1 MKPLFVLMLMGLAPL
16 AQAAEGASRI
26 TQVELYPGVA
36 RIERS
41 LAVAA
46 GAREA
51 TIACLPAG
59 LDAQSLRASGDAG
72 LRVGELA
79 VRVLPREQVPACTSA
94 LQTRIEALEDQ
105 LAQVRADATALG
117 YAAGYL
123 GGFAQGERPATAAAI
138 ASTAEAL
145 RRSGLDVQQRL
156 NQRQREQQ
164 ALERELAPLRVE
176 RDRVAGAGSR
186 VAVVQVTLAAPK
198 AATLRLAYLVR
209 GPGWQPTY
217 RAALDTRSGQLKLTR
232 QALVAQHTGED
243 WDDVPLRLATG
254 RPDDPS
260 ASPLPTPWQLR
271 PWTPQLARPLAA
283 APAPAMARAMLESAG
298 AQDAVEPAPSFD
310 ASVFEGS
317 YATTFVLPQR
327 VRVASGAA
335 RITLDLDEQPMAT
348 RLVIRTAPQEAPQA
362 DLVALFEPPPGTWPR
377 GQVALYRDDAYVG
390 AAQLDLATSARLG
403 LAFGRAPRVQ
413 VRVLPLPEQTGTA
426 GFIGSRAQRRTG
438 AVFEIVNGQ
447 AEAIALE
454 VLAASPVAGDEA
466 IRVEAQLAPPPT
478 DTGWDERAGVL
489 RWALPL
495 APGATQRIRTEYL
508 ISHPREM
515 QVRDMR

>member
-1 MKPLFVLMLMGLAPL
+1 MKTAVLLMLAGLAPVAL
-16 AQAAEGASRI
+16 AAEGASRI

-36 RIERS
+36 RVERS

-51 TIACLPAG
+51 VFACLPAG

-72 LRVGELA
+72 LRVGELS
-79 VRVLPREQVPACTSA
+79 VRTLPREQVPACTSA
-94 LQTRIEALEDQ
+94 LQTRIDALEDQ

-123 GGFAQGERPATAAAI
+123 GGFAQGERPTGAATIAA
-138 ASTAEAL
+138 TAEAL

-156 NQRQREQQ
+156 HQRQREQQ
-164 ALERELAPLRVE
+164 ALERELAPLRAD
-176 RDRVAGAGSR
+176 RDRVAAAGSR
-186 VAVVQVTLAAPK
+186 VTVVQVTLAAPK
-198 AATLRLAYLVR
+198 AATLRLVYQVR
-209 GPGWQPTY
+209 GPGWQPAY

-232 QALVAQHTGED
+232 QALVAQHSGED

-254 RPDDPS
+254 RPDQPT

-271 PWTPQLARPLAA
+271 AWTPPPAAPRPMAA
-283 APAPAMARAMLESAG
+283 APAIARSLEAV
-298 AQDAVEPAPSFD
+298 ADAEPQAAPPSFD

-317 YATTFVLPQR
+317 YATTYVLPQR

-335 RITLDLDEQPMAT
+335 RITLDLDEQQLAT
-348 RLVIRTAPQEAPQA
+348 RQVIRTAPQEAPQA

-377 GQVALYRDDAYVG
+377 GPLALYRDDAYVG
-390 AAQLDLATSARLG
+390 AAQLDLAASGRLG
-403 LAFGRAPRVQ
+403 LSFGRAPRVQ
-413 VRVLPLPEQTGTA
+413 VRVLPLPEQTGTS
-426 GFIGSRAQRRTG
+426 GFIGSRAERRTG

-447 AEAIALE
+447 ADAIALE

-466 IRVEAQLAPPPT
+466 IRVEAQFEPPPT
-478 DTGWDERAGVL
+478 DTQWDERAGVL

-515 QVRDMR
+515 QVLDVR

>member
-1 MKPLFVLMLMGLAPL
+1 MKAGFTLMLAGLAPL
-16 AQAAEGASRI
+16 ALAADGASRI
-26 TQVELYPGVA
+26 TQVEVYPGVA

-51 TIACLPAG
+51 TFACLPAG

-79 VRVLPREQVPACTSA
+79 VRTLPREQVPACTSA
-94 LQTRIEALEDQ
+94 LQARIDTLEDQ

-123 GGFAQGERPATAAAI
+123 GGFAQGERPTGAATI
-138 ASTAEAL
+138 ATTVEAL
-145 RRSGLDVQQRL
+145 RRSGQDVQQRL

-164 ALERELAPLRVE
+164 ALERELAPLRAE

-232 QALVAQHTGED
+232 QALVAQQTGED

-254 RPDDPS
+254 RPDDPA

-271 PWTPQLARPLAA
+271 PWTPQLARPQA
-283 APAPAMARAMLESAG
+283 APAPAMAREVVESA
-298 AQDAVEPAPSFD
+298 DAEPMAESAPSFD

-335 RITLDLDEQPMAT
+335 RITLDLDEQQLAARP
-348 RLVIRTAPQEAPQA
+348 VIRTAPQEAPQA
-362 DLVALFEPPPGTWPR
+362 DLVALFEPPGGTWPR
-377 GQVALYRDDAYVG
+377 GPLALYRDDAYVG

-413 VRVLPLPEQTGTA
+413 VRVLPLPEQTGSA

-515 QVRDMR
+515 QVREVR